1 MSTKED
7 LLRLID
13 QLDDRWLDEVLA
25 YVQWI
30 QEVAETLTPAEW
42 ARVQRGEQELAHGDR
57 VRLSEWRRQHG
68 I

>member
-1 MSTKED
+1 MSTQEN

-13 QLDDRWLDEVLA
+13 PLDDRWLDEVLD

-30 QEVAETLTPAEW
+30 QEVADTLTPVEW
-42 ARVQRGEQELAHGDR
+42 ERVQRGEQELVQGDR
-57 VRLSEWRRQHG
+57 VSLSEWRRQHG